1 MPTPGNEIA
10 GYLTHG
16 RGVTIH
22 RADCGN
28 LLHLQA
34 TQPRRVLQVSWGA
47 IPTTAYEI
55 KLRISA
61 YDRAGLLRDVTA
73 LLDDAHLFILAL
85 HSGDTQDGIASIEV
99 SFEVSGMDSLRELI
113 GRLEQ
118 LPNIIDVCRVT
129 D

>member
-1 MPTPGNEIA
+1 
-10 GYLTHG
+10 
-16 RGVTIH
+16 
-22 RADCGN
+22 
-28 LLHLQA
+28 
-34 TQPRRVLQVSWGA
+34 
-47 IPTTAYEI
+47 
-55 KLRISA
+55 LRIRA

-99 SFEVSGMDSLRELI
+99 SFEVSGMDSLHELI